1 MKRGRATELVQAMLT
16 RLDRGERPLE
26 LVEEV
31 YLFGSYVR
39 GALDPH
45 DVDVAVQHAV
55 DEAFARHQ
63 VSAMLAG
70 RDPYASM
77 KKALTGSTRG
87 LSLQFQQRDDLVA
100 DGIELTLLWRRGD
113 TLAKAERRLAAMKP
127 DPKAGS
133 APRDHMLPAFEG
145 LERWLPR
152 PARIDLFGLHAAGAI
167 EITALTLDDALP
179 ASRAAVR
186 WLEQRWSDDSPLRR
200 AASASL
206 AYLETVRGLAINEIE
221 LHGQSAGRNSAAV
234 RCFVDLGWRYFDI
247 LRDRIA
253 DGQEWLEVIRPTR
266 TRPLHA
272 LWITSKR
279 SHSIAET
286 SG

>member
-1 MKRGRATELVQAMLT
+1 MKRDRATELVQAMLT
-16 RLDRGERPLE
+16 RLDCGERPLD

-77 KKALTGSTRG
+77 KKALVGSTRG

-113 TLAKAERRLAAMKP
+113 TLAEAERRLAAMKP

-133 APRDHMLPAFEG
+133 APRDHMLPVFEG

-152 PARIDLFGLHAAGAI
+152 PRGSISSACTLPEPSRSLPSLWTTPYPPAEPLCGGSSSGGATIAPCAAPPRHRWPTWRLSA
-167 EITALTLDDALP
+167 
-179 ASRAAVR
+179 ASPSTKLNCMA
-186 WLEQRWSDDSPLRR
+186 SPQGETLRR
-200 AASASL
+200 C
-206 AYLETVRGLAINEIE
+206 
-221 LHGQSAGRNSAAV
+221 AV
-234 RCFVDLGWRYFDI
+234 
-247 LRDRIA
+247 
-253 DGQEWLEVIRPTR
+253 
-266 TRPLHA
+266 
-272 LWITSKR
+272 S
-279 SHSIAET
+279 
-286 SG
+286 